1 MARWFSDEE
10 IEGLDPELVRRLD
23 EARGFAKVPFI
34 ITEGLA
40 TGGSHVENTAH
51 GRGLAVDVSCRR
63 SYRRMRIISGALL
76 AGFRRIGVY
85 DRHLHLDVD
94 EKLPQ
99 DVLWTGVSK

>member
-23 EARGFAKVPFI
+23 TARSYAKTPMI

-40 TGGSHVENTAH
+40 SGGSHVANTSH
-51 GRGLAVDVSCRR
+51 QRGLAVDIACHGSHA
-63 SYRRMRIISGALL
+63 RMKMVSGALL